1 MAMPVLAKLISYFT
15 GGLDAEV
22 SAGADSLKNLLVAM
36 GNPAYLETRRRGN
49 AWTVMTA
56 TAPTALVDVP
66 TTLAHLELYNN
77 STNKLLV
84 VSDLHLWRLLGSTVV
99 EAECLFAMITTMK
112 TVPGT
117 PALVLYSL
125 SGKALLTPT
134 VNAEIVTAVTTTV
147 VANGWMPYGLPTSR
161 TLGAAT
167 PGTGGR
173 IPIDGKL
180 VVPPG
185 CSLCLA
191 GVSSVNTA
199 TCLHVGVT
207 FDVVTAAMES

>member
-1 MAMPVLAKLISYFT
+1 MAMPTLIKLISKFT
-15 GGLDAEV
+15 GGLSAEV
-22 SAGADSLKNLLVAM
+22 SAGADAQQNHLVAQ
-36 GNPAYLETRRRGN
+36 GNPPYMETRRRGD
-49 AWTVMTA
+49 AWTVATS

-77 STNKLLV
+77 GTRLVV
-84 VSDLHLWRLLGSTVV
+84 VSDLHMWRLLGSTVV
-99 EAECLFAMITTMK
+99 EAECLFAMITTRK
-112 TVPGT
+112 AVPGT

-125 SGKALLTPT
+125 CGKATITPT
-134 VNAEIVTAVTTTV
+134 VSAEIVTAVGTTV

-167 PGTGGR
+167 PGTGHR
-173 IPIDGKL
+173 IPIDGRL
-180 VVPPG
+180 IVPPG

-199 TCLHVGVT
+199 TCLQVGVT
-207 FDVVTAAMES
+207 FDLVSATVEA

>member
-1 MAMPVLAKLISYFT
+1 MGMHFIMKAIKAFT
-15 GGLDAEV
+15 GGNDAEV
-22 SAGADSLKNLLVAM
+22 DAVMDAHRNLLVSQ
-36 GNPAYLETRRRGN
+36 GNPSYMETRRRGE

-56 TAPTALVDVP
+56 TAPTALIDVP

-77 STNKLLV
+77 SVTKLLV
-84 VSDLHLWRLLGSTVV
+84 VSDLHMWRLLGSTVV
-99 EAECLFAMITTMK
+99 EGECLFAMITTRK
-112 TVPGT
+112 AVPGT

-125 SGKALLTPT
+125 SGKALVTPT
-134 VNAEIVTAVTTTV
+134 VSSDIVTAVGTTV

-167 PGTGGR
+167 PGTGQR
-173 IPIDGKL
+173 IPIDGRL
-180 VVPPG
+180 VVPYG

-207 FDVVTAAMES
+207 FDVVTALVES